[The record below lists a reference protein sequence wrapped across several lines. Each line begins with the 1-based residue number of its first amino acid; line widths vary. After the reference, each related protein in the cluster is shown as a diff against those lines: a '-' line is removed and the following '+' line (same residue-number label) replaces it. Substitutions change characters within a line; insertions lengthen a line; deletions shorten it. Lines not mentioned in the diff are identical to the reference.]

1 MSGFIG
7 SDPEELRSLAKHMD
21 GGADQ
26 LDGLREQLGGRFQS
40 VRWTG
45 ADAQRA
51 KGEFRTIHARRIAEA
66 AVMMRDTAELVRK
79 EAREQSTISS
89 GGGAGAGPSG
99 FEIAKALPLIIDTS
113 EMPGFQG
120 AGDGPESSPIE
131 FDVAKALPLIIDTSE
146 LYELPDETGGLYKP
160 PIARIIPVE
169 IPVPTAEDAPG
180 REHPVFGPV
189 AEALPGHFNTEDAP
203 DFREPLHTL
212 PDRAIIDDVPELR
225 DQPANL
231 VQPGVYE
238 AFSGPDSE

>member
-1 MSGFIG
+1 MGTSPHVTVQSWRVGSEKRYFNALGAIVSGFIG

-40 VRWTG
+40 VRWAG

-51 KGEFRTIHARRIAEA
+51 KGEFRTIHARKIAEA

-79 EAREQSTISS
+79 EAREQSIISS

-99 FEIAKALPLIIDTS
+99 FE
-113 EMPGFQG
+113 
-120 AGDGPESSPIE
+120 
-131 FDVAKALPLIIDTSE
+131 VAKALPLIIDPSE
-146 LYELPDETGGLYKP
+146 LHELPDETGGLYKP

-189 AEALPGHFNTEDAP
+189 AEALPGHFKTEDAP

-212 PDRAIIDDVPELR
+212 PDRVIIDDVPELR

>member
-1 MSGFIG
+1 MGTSPHVTVQGWRVGSEKRYFNPLGAIVSGFIG

-21 GGADQ
+21 GGAEQ
-26 LDGLREQLGGRFQS
+26 LEGLREQLGGRFQS
-40 VRWTG
+40 VRWEG

-51 KGEFRTIHARRIAEA
+51 KGEFRTVHARKIAEV

-79 EAREQSTISS
+79 EAQEQTTISS
-89 GGGAGAGPSG
+89 QGGGGTGPSG
-99 FEIAKALPLIIDTS
+99 FEI
-113 EMPGFQG
+113 
-120 AGDGPESSPIE
+120 
-131 FDVAKALPLIIDTSE
+131 AKALPLIIDTSE

-203 DFREPLHTL
+203 DLREPLHTL

-225 DQPANL
+225 DQPADL

>member
-1 MSGFIG
+1 MGTSPHVTVQSWRVGSEKRYFNPLGAIVSGFIG

-113 EMPGFQG
+113 E
-120 AGDGPESSPIE
+120 
-131 FDVAKALPLIIDTSE
+131 

-238 AFSGPDSE
+238 AFSGPVSE